1 MLRIEIGKLAT
12 LTIKFKT
19 KHQKTSNSL
28 VLIFQCIVSRGLELA
43 IVNYI
48 SGVQKYM
55 FNPSVLLF
63 TILRKN

>member
-19 KHQKTSNSL
+19 KHQKTSNRF

-43 IVNYI
+43 IVNNI

-55 FNPSVLLF
+55 FNALVLLLF
-63 TILRKN
+63 VIF